1 MPEDGMGPEGRA
13 LEDQANGFAGRVE
26 VIEGPSGRRS
36 WPDHVKARIVR
47 ESLEPGVTVSEVARR
62 HRMSPQ
68 HLTLWRRAAR
78 EGRLSVSVEC
88 DEKLSGAPF
97 VPLAIDTDRREP
109 VSAVNDRIV
118 IEMNGMVLKLSSETA
133 ANRIAEIVFALEAR
147 R

>member
-1 MPEDGMGPEGRA
+1 MGLERQA
-13 LEDQANGFAGRVE
+13 LEDRVDGFAGRLD
-26 VIEGPSGRRS
+26 VIEGSTGRRR

-78 EGRLSVSVEC
+78 DGRLLVSVEC

-97 VPLAIDTDRREP
+97 VPLAIDAGRSEAAPFVDERISVE
-109 VSAVNDRIV
+109 VSGI
-118 IEMNGMVLKLSSETA
+118 VLKLPAETTA
-133 ANRIAEIVFALEAR
+133 TRIAEIMFALEAR

>member
-1 MPEDGMGPEGRA
+1 MDSEGEAPEDRV
-13 LEDQANGFAGRVE
+13 NGFAGRLD
-26 VIEGPSGRRS
+26 VIEGPSGRRR
-36 WPDHVKARIVR
+36 WPEDIKARIVR

-88 DEKLSGAPF
+88 AEKVSGAPF
-97 VPLAIDTDRREP
+97 VPVAIDADRGEP
-109 VSAVNDRIV
+109 ASIINDRIV
-118 IEMNGMVLKLSSETA
+118 IEVNGVVLKLSAETRA
-133 ANRIAEIVFALEAR
+133 SRIAEIVSALEAR

>member
-1 MPEDGMGPEGRA
+1 MPEDGMGLDVESD
-13 LEDQANGFAGRVE
+13 EDRVNGFAGRLE

-36 WPDHVKARIVR
+36 WPASIKARIVR

-88 DEKLSGAPF
+88 AEKVSGAPF
-97 VPLAIDTDRREP
+97 VPVAIDADRCEP
-109 VSAVNDRIV
+109 ASIINDRIV
-118 IEMNGMVLKLSSETA
+118 IEVNGVVLKLSAET
-133 ANRIAEIVFALEAR
+133 
-147 R
+147 

>member
-1 MPEDGMGPEGRA
+1 MGLDVESDEDRVS
-13 LEDQANGFAGRVE
+13 GFAGRVE

-36 WPDHVKARIVR
+36 WPDVVKAQIVR

-78 EGRLSVSVEC
+78 EGRLT
-88 DEKLSGAPF
+88 LSADRDDNACGCGF
-97 VPLAIDTDRREP
+97 VPLAIDAGRSEAAPFVDERISVE
-109 VSAVNDRIV
+109 VNGI
-118 IEMNGMVLKLSSETA
+118 VLKLPAETTA
-133 ANRIAEIVFALEAR
+133 TRIAEIMFALEAR

>member
-1 MPEDGMGPEGRA
+1 MDSEGEAPEDRV
-13 LEDQANGFAGRVE
+13 NGFAGRLD
-26 VIEGPSGRRS
+26 VIEGPSGRRR
-36 WPDHVKARIVR
+36 WPEDIKARIVR

-88 DEKLSGAPF
+88 AEKVGCAPF
-97 VPLAIDTDRREP
+97 VPVAIDADRGEP
-109 VSAVNDRIV
+109 ASIINDSILIEVNGV
-118 IEMNGMVLKLSSETA
+118 VLKLSAETRA
-133 ANRIAEIVFALEAR
+133 SRIAEIVSALEAR

>member
-1 MPEDGMGPEGRA
+1 MPEDGMGLDVESHEERVS
-13 LEDQANGFAGRVE
+13 GFAGRLE

-36 WPDHVKARIVR
+36 WPELKAQIVR

-78 EGRLSVSVEC
+78 EGRLT
-88 DEKLSGAPF
+88 LSADRDDNGDGGGF
-97 VPLAIDTDRREP
+97 VPLAIDAGRSEAAPFVDERISVE
-109 VSAVNDRIV
+109 VNGI
-118 IEMNGMVLKLSSETA
+118 VLKLPAETTA
-133 ANRIAEIVFALEAR
+133 TRIAEIMFALEAR

>member
-1 MPEDGMGPEGRA
+1 MDSEGEAPEDRV
-13 LEDQANGFAGRVE
+13 NGFARRLD
-26 VIEGPSGRRS
+26 VIEGPSGRRR
-36 WPDHVKARIVR
+36 WPEDIKARIVR

-88 DEKLSGAPF
+88 AEKVSGAPF
-97 VPLAIDTDRREP
+97 VPVAIDADRGEP
-109 VSAVNDRIV
+109 ASIINDRIV
-118 IEMNGMVLKLSSETA
+118 IEVNGVVLKLSAETRA
-133 ANRIAEIVFALEAR
+133 SRIAEIVSALEAR

>member
-1 MPEDGMGPEGRA
+1 MPEDGMGLDVESHEERVS
-13 LEDQANGFAGRVE
+13 GFAGRLE

-36 WPDHVKARIVR
+36 WPDSLKAQIVR

-88 DEKLSGAPF
+88 AEKVSGAPF
-97 VPLAIDTDRREP
+97 VPVAIDADQGEP
-109 VSAVNDRIV
+109 ASIINDRIV
-118 IEMNGMVLKLSSETA
+118 IE
-133 ANRIAEIVFALEAR
+133 
-147 R
+147 